1 MQEVLNEAEE
11 LRAKLTQAVDVDAAS
26 FEAIMAAFKLSKRT
40 EEEKTSRSQKIQEAT
55 LYASQVPLQTARDA
69 VRVMDLALQVA
80 RMGNTNAITDGA
92 SGAAMA
98 RAALTSA
105 GYNVRINLSSLK
117 DKAQADVLLMELKA
131 LEARAAELDAAVK
144 EVLIERGGLSL

>member
-1 MQEVLNEAEE
+1 MKEVFAEAEE
-11 LRAKLTQAVDVDAAS
+11 LRAKLTRAVDEDAAS
-26 FEAIMAAFKLSKRT
+26 FEAIMSAFKLPKGT
-40 EEEKTSRSQKIQEAT
+40 DEEKAARSQKIQEAT

-69 VRVMDLALQVA
+69 VRVMELALQAA
-80 RMGNTNAITDGA
+80 RMGNSNAITDAA

-117 DKAQADVLLMELKA
+117 DKAKADALLADLTA
-131 LEARAAELDAAVK
+131 LEARAAEIDTAVK
-144 EVLIERGGLSL
+144 EVLVERGGLSL